1 VHDHITCSFCK
12 AMITEHRQVFN
23 HIQCTAPAPEK
34 SAAADISIWGLT
46 KRVNRLVRKLD
57 PDRWRTKPKYPARV
71 IHQTK
76 VKR

>member
-1 VHDHITCSFCK
+1 VSDHITCSYSLGRIEPHHELF
-12 AMITEHRQVFN
+12 EHS
-23 HIQCTAPAPEK
+23 QCTESAPEK

-57 PDRWRTKPKYPARV
+57 PDRWRKKPAYRP
-71 IHQTK
+71 K